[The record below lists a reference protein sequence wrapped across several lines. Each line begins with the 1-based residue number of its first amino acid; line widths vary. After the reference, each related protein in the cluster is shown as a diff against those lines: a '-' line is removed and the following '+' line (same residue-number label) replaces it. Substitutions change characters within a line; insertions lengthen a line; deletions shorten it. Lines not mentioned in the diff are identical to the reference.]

1 MGGSMR
7 YTDPNSNSS
16 QFPIPGRLSIDA
28 RTLNFSSRNWSDNED
43 RSVGPDSES
52 IDLSSK
58 SSTSAPASRLARKK
72 PGNKIPDRFWRE
84 ISPGSGKKEGG
95 SQWALSPGRGG
106 HMGLRPPSPP
116 SPVKTKG
123 VSGFL
128 NMGLELLK
136 GRRSNLGNGNGKGV
150 GVVLIMDEAGQEL
163 RVLNNRLLQWRFL
176 NAKAQFLVE
185 KKATFAQ

>member
-43 RSVGPDSES
+43 RSVGPDSDGSGS
-52 IDLSSK
+52 IDLS
-58 SSTSAPASRLARKK
+58 R
-72 PGNKIPDRFWRE
+72 
-84 ISPGSGKKEGG
+84 SGKKVGG

-116 SPVKTKG
+116 RPVKTKG

-128 NMGLELLK
+128 NMGLE
-136 GRRSNLGNGNGKGV
+136 
-150 GVVLIMDEAGQEL
+150 
-163 RVLNNRLLQWRFL
+163 
-176 NAKAQFLVE
+176 
-185 KKATFAQ
+185 